1 MYCSSNPILED
12 LYSEANHATTL
23 LNAAIVTIHNMVMG
37 KGFSFVL
44 FAFYISTLTTKCKID
59 S

>member
-23 LNAAIVTIHNMVMG
+23 LNAAIVTIHNIA
-37 KGFSFVL
+37 KRPWERVL
-44 FAFYISTLTTKCKID
+44 VLSYLPFKSVH
-59 S
+59 

>member
-23 LNAAIVTIHNMVMG
+23 LNVAIVPSITWLWER
-37 KGFSFVL
+37 VL
-44 FAFYISTLTTKCKID
+44 VLSYLPFKSVH
-59 S
+59 

>member
-44 FAFYISTLTTKCKID
+44 FAF
-59 S
+59 